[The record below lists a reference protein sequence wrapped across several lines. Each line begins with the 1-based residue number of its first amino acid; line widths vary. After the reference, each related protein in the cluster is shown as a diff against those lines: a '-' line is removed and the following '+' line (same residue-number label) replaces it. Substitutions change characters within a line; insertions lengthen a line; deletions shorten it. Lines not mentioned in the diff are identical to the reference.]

1 MEQPPMPQPGQQGYV
16 DPMMTNVG
24 YIPQQNIQMDPV
36 MSKHLDFS
44 NTLDRLKN
52 MLMGREY
59 NDEEDEWKPA
69 TIMVYNDK
77 GEPIEVE
84 EGPMM
89 EPRSIRTIIGF
100 LEMFLNPNLFLSQLD
115 DERINDI
122 MWDVNTKLFAMFYNL
137 RYKLTPK
144 ERGPLWASIEY
155 PILFGLCRAR
165 QKITLDAVSKSMI
178 SHEMIQATPRA
189 PTAENKE
196 FKVLGW

>member
-1 MEQPPMPQPGQQGYV
+1 MEQQPPMPQQGYT
-16 DPMMTNVG
+16 DPLATNVG

-44 NTLDRLKN
+44 NTLDQLKN

-69 TIMVYNDK
+69 TIVVGYDDK
-77 GEPIEVE
+77 DKPIEIE

-89 EPRSIRTIIGF
+89 EPRSVRTIIGF

-189 PTAENKE
+189 PTAEAKE